1 MKMQFKPLYWLL
13 YLLYLLPDV
22 LLVLLARLFAAI
34 AWYTHSDMRRITELN
49 LQHCFADKTNKERQ
63 KLAKASL
70 LETAKVAFEMPKVW
84 LQSGEKSLK
93 KVVKVS
99 GEEHLKQLQS
109 EGNGVLIIAPHLGN
123 WEYLGHY
130 LATHYSSMYMYK
142 PSKSAVLNHIVI
154 SGRTKT
160 GAQLAPTDKK
170 GVLMVLKHL
179 KQGGVTGILPDQ
191 APDDPASRVSA
202 NFYSKPAP
210 TMTLVSS
217 LAKKPNIKAVA
228 AFAKRLSC
236 GNFEIIIKP
245 APNELYSD
253 DIETSATALNAA
265 VESIIAE
272 APAQY
277 QWEYK
282 RFKYDEH
289 GNKHALYK
297 KP

>member
-13 YLLYLLPDV
+13 YLLYIIPDG
-22 LLVLLARLFAAI
+22 LSVLLARFTAFL
-34 AWYTHSDMRRITELN
+34 AWQTNSDMRRITELN
-49 LQHCFADKTNKERQ
+49 LGHCFSEMPLSERQ
-63 KLAKASL
+63 QLAKASL
-70 LETAKVAFEMPKVW
+70 LETAKTAFEMPKVW
-84 LQSGEKSLK
+84 LQSGDKSCS

-99 GEEHLKQLQS
+99 GEEHLKQLIADGS
-109 EGNGVLIIAPHLGN
+109 GVVIIAPHLGN

-142 PSKSAVLNHIVI
+142 PSKSDVLNHIVI
-154 SGRTKT
+154 NGRTKT
-160 GAQLAPTDKK
+160 GAELAPTDKK

-179 KQGGVTGILPDQ
+179 KQGGVAGILPDQ

-202 NFYSKPAP
+202 NFYQKPCP

-217 LAKKPNIKAVA
+217 FAKKPNIKAVV
-228 AFAKRLSC
+228 AFAKRLSD

-245 APNELYSD
+245 ASDDLYSD
-253 DIETSATALNAA
+253 DLQTSASALNAA
-265 VESIIAE
+265 VESVISE

-282 RFKYDEH
+282 RFKYGQD
-289 GNKHALYK
+289 GKKHELYK
-297 KP
+297 KR